1 MTHSEIQLT
10 GSNMTEWNGFRV
22 IAVEDPQVEI
32 NYQINK
38 DQEDFKN
45 KEKSEELIDSLK
57 DLLASGYV
65 LYHTAHGFHWN
76 MKGEDFYEY
85 HKLFL
90 KIYEDIYE
98 SLDPIA
104 ENIVKLGSRAPFAM
118 GELSGRSKIKE
129 VGQVPE
135 EMRALVESFKEM
147 NSQFIDSVKK
157 TFIIANNSNEQGI
170 ANFIAERIDQHQKW
184 DWFLKASLGEK

>member
-1 MTHSEIQLT
+1 MTLSGIQLT
-10 GSNMTEWNGFRV
+10 GSNMSNWNGFRV
-22 IAVEDPQVEI
+22 ISAEDTQVE
-32 NYQINK
+32 K
-38 DQEDFKN
+38 DEASQTD
-45 KEKSEELIDSLK
+45 LITSLK

-104 ENIVKLGSRAPFAM
+104 ENIVKLGGVAPFAM
-118 GELSGRSKIKE
+118 NELSSLSSIKE
-129 VGQVPE
+129 VSQVPK
-135 EMRALVESFKEM
+135 EMKELVEVFQEM
-147 NSQFIDSVKK
+147 NSQFIESVKK
-157 TFIIANNSNEQGI
+157 TFIIANNSNEQGV

-184 DWFLKASLGEK
+184 NWFLKASLGEK

>member
-1 MTHSEIQLT
+1 MST
-10 GSNMTEWNGFRV
+10 WN
-22 IAVEDPQVEI
+22 E
-32 NYQINK
+32 
-38 DQEDFKN
+38 FKVVAAKP
-45 KEKSEELIDSLK
+45 KEEVTKGLPDSLK

-90 KIYEDIYE
+90 EIYEDIYE

-104 ENIVKLGSRAPFAM
+104 ENIVKLGDTAPFAM
-118 GELSGRSKIKE
+118 KDLYERSSIKE
-129 VGQVPE
+129 VNVAPKSIKDLASEFQ
-135 EMRALVESFKEM
+135 RM
-147 NSQFIDSVKK
+147 NSEFVPQLKSAFD
-157 TFIIANNSNEQGI
+157 IANKVNEQGV

-184 DWFLKASLGEK
+184 DWFLKASLGKK

>member
-1 MTHSEIQLT
+1 MSD
-10 GSNMTEWNGFRV
+10 WNGFRI
-22 IAVEDPQVEI
+22 IAAEDTQVET
-32 NYQINK
+32 NSQINK
-38 DQEDFKN
+38 DQEG
-45 KEKSEELIDSLK
+45 SGELIDSLK
-57 DLLASGYV
+57 DLLAAGYV

-104 ENIVKLGSRAPFAM
+104 ENIVKLGDRAPFAM
-118 GELSGRSKIKE
+118 SELSGLSKIKE
-129 VGQVPE
+129 VVQVPE
-135 EMRALVESFKEM
+135 EMKILVETFKEM

-157 TFIIANNSNEQGI
+157 TFIIANNSNEQGV